1 VGVLVRVGVLVGLAY
16 AHIGAAHLP
25 DGETGPEFVRRNL
38 DALGIGEDLQ
48 TVQYGNRKFILPE
61 SSQPGAAPMLQPK
74 GNGRLQNTRTTKA
87 ERLEAAARKRAERK
101 AARAEQIAR
110 TGKPGK
116 TRADKGVK
124 RRPNKRSPVNA
135 A

>member
-1 VGVLVRVGVLVGLAY
+1 VAVHVGVLVGLAY

-38 DALGIGEDLQ
+38 DALGLGKDLQ
-48 TVQYGNRKFILPE
+48 TVQYGNRTFILPE

-74 GNGRLQNTRTTKA
+74 GNGRLQNTRAAKA
-87 ERLEAAARKRAERK
+87 ERLANAARKRAELETE
-101 AARAEQIAR
+101 RAERIAT
-110 TGKPGK
+110 TGKPRK
-116 TRADKGVK
+116 TRSDKGVK
-124 RRPNKRSPVNA
+124 RGPNKRSQVNA